1 MRLLTLLL
9 ALTPIASCSS
19 TLSGEVSGSATYTL
33 PETDDIHDSY
43 VFTEDE
49 CLENCPAS
57 FSDYATCD
65 DFSLGGSTV
74 IYGYTHWGV
83 TTGAYPFSLEFLVI
97 DDYMGAPTGA
107 PVSQESYQ
115 CDITNTGFTFGSY
128 PIIMIEMDLE
138 NLYIDASTWIGA
150 RRNDTSAWYPIC
162 GSTVSGSEAYRTTAE
177 GWDWQP
183 LSETIAPGDIF
194 RIVEGYP
201 VPAICRKTWAGI
213 KTAF

>member
-1 MRLLTLLL
+1 MRLVTLLLTL
-9 ALTPIASCSS
+9 TTIAFCSS
-19 TLSGEVSGSATYTL
+19 TLSGEVSGSATCTL

-49 CLENCPAS
+49 CLEKCPAS
-57 FSDYATCD
+57 FNGYATCD
-65 DFSLGGSTV
+65 DFSLGGSTA

-83 TTGAYPFSLEFLVI
+83 TTGAWPVSLELLVI
-97 DDYMGAPTGA
+97 SDYMGAPAGA

-115 CDITNTGFTFGSY
+115 CDITHTGFTFGSY
-128 PIIMIEMDLE
+128 PILMIEMDLG
-138 NLYIDASTWIGA
+138 NLYIAPSTWIGA
-150 RRNDTSAWYPIC
+150 RRNDSNAWYPMC
-162 GSTVSGSEAYRTTAE
+162 GSTVRGSEAYITTAS

-194 RIVEGYP
+194 RIVEGFP
-201 VPAICRKTWAGI
+201 VPAIDRKTWAGI